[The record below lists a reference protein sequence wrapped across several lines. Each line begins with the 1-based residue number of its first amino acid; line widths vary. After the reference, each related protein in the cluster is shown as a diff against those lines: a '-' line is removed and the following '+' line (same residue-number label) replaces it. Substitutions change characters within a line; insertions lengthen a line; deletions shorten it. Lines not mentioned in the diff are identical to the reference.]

1 MSATMTST
9 TTLYTQVPSPLGELL
24 LTGDGQQLQRLHM
37 QDGKLAPIAIE
48 RSWEHAPDA
57 FAVAV
62 EQLGEYFA
70 GERDGFDLPLRAR
83 GTAFQESVWRELR
96 RIPYGETISY
106 GELAQR
112 VGQPSASRAVGTA
125 NGRNPIAVII
135 PCHRVIGAD
144 GSLTGFGGGLVNK
157 RLLLE
162 LEAARARP
170 RML

>member
-1 MSATMTST
+1 MNATITST
-9 TTLYTQVPSPLGELL
+9 TTLYTQIDSPLGDLL
-24 LTGDGQQLQRLHM
+24 LTGDGERLHRLHM
-37 QDGKLAPIAIE
+37 QEGKLAPIAIE
-48 RSWEHAPDA
+48 RGWERAPGA
-57 FAVAV
+57 FTQIA
-62 EQLGEYFA
+62 EQLEEYFA
-70 GERDGFDLPLRAR
+70 GERSGFDCRLQAH
-83 GTAFQESVWRELR
+83 GTPFQERVWQELQ

-144 GSLTGFGGGLVNK
+144 GSLTGFGGGLQNK

-170 RML
+170 RMI